1 VTRRRLLG
9 HLLLIGGALVT
20 LYPLL
25 WMAASSVKPTEEIFS
40 GSGLWPKRFTLDN
53 YRAGWSALGVRFW
66 VFFGNSFVIAL
77 AAIAGNVLSCS
88 MAAYAFA
95 RLRFAF
101 RRLWFGVMLATL
113 MLPVHVLIIPQYTLF
128 HRLGWIDTFL
138 PLIVPKFL
146 AVDGFFIFLMTQF
159 IRALPTELDDAAR
172 IDGCGPV
179 RIYLRIIL
187 PLMRPA
193 LITTAI
199 FTFVWTWDDFFS
211 QLVYLNGVEHYTVPL
226 ALRSFLDATGQ
237 SSWGQLLAMATLAL
251 VPVLVF
257 FVVFQRRITDGIS
270 TTGLPG

>member
-1 VTRRRLLG
+1 VALTVLLAACTSPSP
-9 HLLLIGGALVT
+9 GGQRSTVSQQR
-20 LYPLL
+20 P
-25 WMAASSVKPTEEIFS
+25 AAPRPRDYWPTN
-40 GSGLWPKRFTLDN
+40 GWRTAPPKAEGMDP
-53 YRAGWSALGVRFW
+53 AV
-66 VFFGNSFVIAL
+66 L

-101 RRLWFGVMLATL
+101 RRLWFAVMLATL
-113 MLPVHVLIIPQYTLF
+113 MLPVHVLIIPQYTVF
-128 HRLGWIDTFL
+128 HRLGWIDSFL

-159 IRALPTELDDAAR
+159 IRSLPTELDDAAR

-199 FTFVWTWDDFFS
+199 FTFVWTWDDFFG

-226 ALRSFLDATGQ
+226 ALRSFLDSTGQ
-237 SSWGQLLAMATLAL
+237 SGWGQLLAMATLSL

-257 FVVFQRRITDGIS
+257 FLVFQRRITEGIS
-270 TTGLPG
+270 TTGLHG

>member
-1 VTRRRLLG
+1 MTRRLLG
-9 HLLLIGGALVT
+9 HLLLVGGGLVT

-25 WMAASSVKPTEEIFS
+25 WMAASSVKPTDEIFT
-40 GSGLWPKRFTLDN
+40 GSGLWPSTFTLDN
-53 YRAGWSALGVRFW
+53 YRAGWSALGPQFG
-66 VFFGNSFVIAL
+66 VFFGNSFLIAL

-101 RRLWFGVMLATL
+101 RRLWFAVMLATL
-113 MLPVHVLIIPQYTLF
+113 MLPVHVLIIPQYTVF
-128 HRLGWIDTFL
+128 HRLGWIDSFL

-159 IRALPTELDDAAR
+159 IRSLPTELDDAAR

-199 FTFVWTWDDFFS
+199 FTFVWTWDDFFG

-226 ALRSFLDATGQ
+226 ALRSFLDSTGQ
-237 SSWGQLLAMATLAL
+237 SGWGQLLAMATLSL

-257 FVVFQRRITDGIS
+257 FLVFQRRITEGIS
-270 TTGLPG
+270 TTGLHG